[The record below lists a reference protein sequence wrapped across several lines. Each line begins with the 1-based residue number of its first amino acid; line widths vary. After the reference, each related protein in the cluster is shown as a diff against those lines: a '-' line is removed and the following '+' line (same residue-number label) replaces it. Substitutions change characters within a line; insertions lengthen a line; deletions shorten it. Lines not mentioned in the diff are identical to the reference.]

1 MRDMSQSQTSPSTF
15 KWPGGKRAAV
25 SITFDDAQPSQVDS
39 AVPVLESHGQR
50 GSFYVT
56 IKAVPQRL
64 DAWKRAI
71 ANGHEVGNH
80 SISHPCTGN
89 FPFSRRNALEDFTL
103 DKMDGELAGASQQ
116 IEQMLGITP
125 TTFAYPCGQTF
136 VGRGTNLKS
145 YIPLVAKRFIA
156 GRAFNNETPNDP
168 EFCDLAHLMG
178 IGFDARPFD
187 WVRPHIDAAIER
199 GHWLIL
205 VGHCVGVPNM
215 SLNVEVS
222 ELEAVCRYCREKSN
236 EIWTDTVHNIASHIR
251 KSRPA

>member
-1 MRDMSQSQTSPSTF
+1 MLKMSTSTQATF
-15 KWPGGKRAAV
+15 AWPRGKRAAV
-25 SITFDDAQPSQVDS
+25 SITFDDAQPSQVDQ
-39 AVPVLESHGQR
+39 ACPILESHGLR

-56 IKAVPQRL
+56 IKVVPQRL

-71 ANGHEVGNH
+71 KTGHEVGNH

-103 DKMDGELAGASQQ
+103 ERMDAELAGASQQ
-116 IEQMLGITP
+116 IEQMLGIKP
-125 TTFAYPCGQTF
+125 TTFAYPCGHTF
-136 VGRGTNLKS
+136 VGRGENLKS
-145 YIPLVAKRFIA
+145 YIPLVAKRFLA
-156 GRAFNNETPNDP
+156 GRAYNNETPNDP

-205 VGHCVGVPNM
+205 VGHCVGVPDV
-215 SLNVEVS
+215 SLNVESAV
-222 ELEAVCRYCREKSN
+222 LDAVCRYCRERSS
-236 EIWTDTVHNIASHIR
+236 EIWTDTVHTIASHVR
-251 KSRPA
+251 QSRPA